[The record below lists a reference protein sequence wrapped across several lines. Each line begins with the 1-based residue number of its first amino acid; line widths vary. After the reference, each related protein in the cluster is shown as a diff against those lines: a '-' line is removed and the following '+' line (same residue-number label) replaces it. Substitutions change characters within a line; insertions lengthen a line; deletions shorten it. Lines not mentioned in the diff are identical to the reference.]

1 MLCGQRNRPRH
12 KPATALKKNAQSK
25 RPKLTPEQKEAIY
38 ALSLPEQFRIVHID
52 TESGFVVY
60 QHLLVDDQA
69 PDYWQILAVAKAY
82 AAETNCWIN
91 PEIMPQ
97 AVAARRKIYPD
108 VKDKANPDLTT
119 DKYGYIDVKSP
130 HNKRN
135 IVRNANLA
143 CSQGAIAVLTDLMMN
158 EELKHKMIL
167 QLTAKIFS
175 ELNRNRQGEPNYT
188 QDQIHWFVKG
198 KLLKYNRPE
207 KHELFRPEDTTN

>member
-38 ALSLPEQFRIVHID
+38 ALSLPEQVRIVHID